1 MIDRPSERMR
11 RRVLVW
17 ITLIMAII
25 VAYTIYCIFKVSV
38 KESRKWQSLANSQQ
52 LTSTTV
58 TASRG
63 TIYDSNDQVL
73 AQSATV
79 YNVYSDNAM
88 LWEHID
94 AKDKRIEELNEAIK
108 TTDDADK
115 RETYAAELAET
126 KTSSDTYNT
135 LLDFISEKLGMSRA
149 EIAEMTADRSVR
161 YVIMKREV
169 EKTEADAIEDKLS
182 ELDVDGIRCDPT
194 TKRFY
199 PQNSLAANIIGHTD
213 YDGIGIYGIE
223 KQYEEE
229 LAGVDGRIITAAD
242 KYGKEI
248 PYKYKQ
254 SYDAQD

>member
-115 RETYAAELAET
+115 REAYAAELAET

-161 YVIMKREV
+161 
-169 EKTEADAIEDKLS
+169 
-182 ELDVDGIRCDPT
+182 
-194 TKRFY
+194 
-199 PQNSLAANIIGHTD
+199 
-213 YDGIGIYGIE
+213 
-223 KQYEEE
+223 
-229 LAGVDGRIITAAD
+229 
-242 KYGKEI
+242 
-248 PYKYKQ
+248 
-254 SYDAQD
+254 

>member
-1 MIDRPSERMR
+1 
-11 RRVLVW
+11 
-17 ITLIMAII
+17 
-25 VAYTIYCIFKVSV
+25 
-38 KESRKWQSLANSQQ
+38 
-52 LTSTTV
+52 
-58 TASRG
+58 
-63 TIYDSNDQVL
+63 
-73 AQSATV
+73 
-79 YNVYSDNAM
+79 
-88 LWEHID
+88 
-94 AKDKRIEELNEAIK
+94 
-108 TTDDADK
+108 
-115 RETYAAELAET
+115 
-126 KTSSDTYNT
+126 
-135 LLDFISEKLGMSRA
+135 MSRA

-254 SYDAQD
+254 SYDAQDGDSLYLNIDVNIQYYLERALQEAVTEFMPKERACGIIMNPKTGQVYAMATNYSYDPNDPAKITDEATAAKLSGMNPDSQEYQDTRLAAWSTQWKNKAISEIYYPVRYSR